1 MPAEIVALFGNGQI
15 TRKMIHRRPSPNLET
30 GSRKALARARRGWR
44 TTYQLTETLQSKTPL
59 DTQAEAV
66 RRPAKPQIDRGNAK
80 AWGQTPIWRATNAE
94 IRDGWRLRLFG
105 ISPSEA
111 EFAQRGF
118 RSTIPARRE
127 RLERIGRVFIEG
139 YNSAVR
145 TADPLMIDTELGSA
159 PQELQGFAF
168 EGAAMGFALLDL
180 VMPWRGRRFAR
191 FITGPAAAHIYM
203 AHVGAGWALAR
214 TSPHLAWRL
223 GPFDPLLQW
232 LATDGYGFHAGY
244 FHHGK
249 AIDQQH
255 RPRGLRGYAA
265 NAFDQGLGRAVWFVK
280 GAEIDAVVEA
290 LHAFPQE
297 RQSDLWSG
305 VGLAAAYAGG
315 IGEEDLIAL
324 CSVARAFR
332 LELAQGAAFAAKA
345 RERAGNPAEHTERA
359 CRVFCGL
366 NATAAAAITDF
377 ALDGLDLSDPGKAY
391 AAWRAGIC
399 WRIASSPL
407 FSPLLRKEGLGKRR
421 EREGPPQQE
430 GDGR

>member
-1 MPAEIVALFGNGQI
+1 MPVETVALLGNWQI
-15 TRKMIHRRPSPNLET
+15 TGKMIHRRPSNLEIV
-30 GSRKALARARRGWR
+30 SRKALARARRGWR
-44 TTYQLTETLQSKTPL
+44 TAYQPTETLQSKTPW
-59 DTQAEAV
+59 DAQAEAA
-66 RRPAKPQIDRGNAK
+66 RRPAKPRMDRGSSEAC
-80 AWGQTPIWRATNAE
+80 GQTPIWRATNTA

-105 ISPSEA
+105 ISATES

-118 RSTIPARRE
+118 RSTVPARRE
-127 RLERIGRVFIEG
+127 RLERIGRAFIEG
-139 YNSAVR
+139 YNSAIR

-191 FITGPAAAHIYM
+191 FVAGPAAEHIYM

-214 TSPHLAWRL
+214 TSLRLAWRL
-223 GPFDPLLQW
+223 GPLDSLLQW
-232 LATDGYGFHAGY
+232 LAIDGYGFHAGY
-244 FHHGK
+244 FHHDEV
-249 AIDQQH
+249 IDQQR

-280 GAEIDAVVEA
+280 GAEIDAVVDA

-297 RQSDLWSG
+297 RRSDLWSG

-324 CSVARAFR
+324 YSVARAFR
-332 LELAQGAAFAAKA
+332 LELGQGAAFAAKA
-345 RERAGNPAEHTERA
+345 RERSGNPAEHTERA

-366 NATAAAAITDF
+366 NAAAAAAITDL
-377 ALDGLDLSDPGKAY
+377 ALDGLNLSDPGRAY
-391 AAWRAGIC
+391 AAWRAGIR

-407 FSPLLRKEGLGKRR
+407 FSPSLRKEGLGKCR

-430 GDGR
+430 GDG

>member
-1 MPAEIVALFGNGQI
+1 
-15 TRKMIHRRPSPNLET
+15 MIHRRPSPNLET

-168 EGAAMGFALLDL
+168 
-180 VMPWRGRRFAR
+180 
-191 FITGPAAAHIYM
+191 
-203 AHVGAGWALAR
+203 
-214 TSPHLAWRL
+214 
-223 GPFDPLLQW
+223 
-232 LATDGYGFHAGY
+232 
-244 FHHGK
+244 
-249 AIDQQH
+249 
-255 RPRGLRGYAA
+255 
-265 NAFDQGLGRAVWFVK
+265 
-280 GAEIDAVVEA
+280 
-290 LHAFPQE
+290 
-297 RQSDLWSG
+297 
-305 VGLAAAYAGG
+305 
-315 IGEEDLIAL
+315 
-324 CSVARAFR
+324 
-332 LELAQGAAFAAKA
+332 
-345 RERAGNPAEHTERA
+345 
-359 CRVFCGL
+359 
-366 NATAAAAITDF
+366 
-377 ALDGLDLSDPGKAY
+377 
-391 AAWRAGIC
+391 
-399 WRIASSPL
+399 
-407 FSPLLRKEGLGKRR
+407 
-421 EREGPPQQE
+421 
-430 GDGR
+430 